1 MIDHSK
7 NRYVHFQLK
16 DRGSATAEELAQS
29 EGISVLL
36 ARERLLVTEKYGGA
50 CRDDS
55 IEALRFY
62 PNLFL
67 QQDA

>member
-1 MIDHSK
+1 M
-7 NRYVHFQLK
+7 
-16 DRGSATAEELAQS
+16 TAEDLAQS
-29 EGISVLL
+29 EGISVIL
-36 ARERLLVTEKYGGA
+36 ARERLLVTEKHGKA

-67 QQDA
+67 ETPVSSE

>member
-1 MIDHSK
+1 MPSAS
-7 NRYVHFQLK
+7 NFQLK
-16 DRGSATAEELAQS
+16 EKESMTAEDLAQS

-36 ARERLLVTEKYGGA
+36 ARERLLVTEKHGKA

-62 PNLFL
+62 PNRFL
-67 QQDA
+67 EEVPSE

>member
-1 MIDHSK
+1 MFEHLQI
-7 NRYVHFQLK
+7 K
-16 DRGSATAEELAQS
+16 DKGSVTAMELAQS
-29 EGISVLL
+29 EGISVVL
-36 ARERLLVTEKYGGA
+36 AIERLLITEKYGKA

-67 QQDA
+67 TQEEM

>member
-1 MIDHSK
+1 M
-7 NRYVHFQLK
+7 
-16 DRGSATAEELAQS
+16 GSVTAPELAQT
-29 EGISVLL
+29 EGISVVL
-36 ARERLLVTEKYGGA
+36 ACERLLMTEKYGKA

-67 QQDA
+67 DQDTW

>member
-1 MIDHSK
+1 ML
-7 NRYVHFQLK
+7 QLK
-16 DRGSATAEELAQS
+16 ERGSVTAEELAQS
-29 EGISVLL
+29 EGISVIL
-36 ARERLLVTEKYGGA
+36 ARERLLVTEKNGKA

-67 QQDA
+67 DQDM

>member
-1 MIDHSK
+1 M
-7 NRYVHFQLK
+7 
-16 DRGSATAEELAQS
+16 TAEDLAQS

-36 ARERLLVTEKYGGA
+36 ARERLLVTEKYGKA

-67 QQDA
+67 EEISSE

>member
-1 MIDHSK
+1 MT
-7 NRYVHFQLK
+7 
-16 DRGSATAEELAQS
+16 ATELAQT
-29 EGISVLL
+29 EGISVVL
-36 ARERLLVTEKYGGA
+36 ACERLLMTEKYGKA

-67 QQDA
+67 EQDT

>member
-1 MIDHSK
+1 M
-7 NRYVHFQLK
+7 
-16 DRGSATAEELAQS
+16 TAEDLAQS

-36 ARERLLVTEKYGGA
+36 AREKLLVTEKYGKA

-67 QQDA
+67 EEELVSSR